1 MIHINGSLI
10 KGRFVVSRAL
20 RFTFPRQAAW
30 LRAQRAASL
39 DHSTSGGHA
48 VGGLGL
54 GPSVHL
60 PRCGLYRR
68 QVLTTWQNS
77 ENWSCSITSD
87 NKNASFVYADSLM
100 AMKIEQPGVAE
111 KGSIAAWAAAM
122 DEMFLNED
130 WTLLNLDLG
139 QRARTVPS
147 HHCLFQLNH
156 VQKKKKVHPMQ
167 ILDSTY
173 SNFTFLIQCLQVKV
187 RFMNTRK
194 ISSFNHFSI
203 KNKQM

>member
-1 MIHINGSLI
+1 MIHIHGSLI

-60 PRCGLYRR
+60 PRCGLHRR
-68 QVLTTWQNS
+68 QVLTTWQKS

-100 AMKIEQPGVAE
+100 AMKIEQPGVEE
-111 KGSIAAWAAAM
+111 KGSIAAWAAAT

-156 VQKKKKVHPMQ
+156 VQKKK
-167 ILDSTY
+167 ST
-173 SNFTFLIQCLQVKV
+173 SHANFRLNIFKLHIFDTVPTGKGEIHEYKENQLFQSPL
-187 RFMNTRK
+187 
-194 ISSFNHFSI
+194 H
-203 KNKQM
+203 